1 MTILNKDDFEK
12 INDVC
17 QRAMGCGIGYKKLD
31 LFMDI
36 NCVYDLIDIDKL
48 MQFDAFN
55 FLHDIYGII
64 QNLNRR
70 TGKLENNFLPRCSK

>member
-1 MTILNKDDFEK
+1 MMYVSGQWG
-12 INDVC
+12 VC
-17 QRAMGCGIGYKKLD
+17 IGYKKLD

>member
-1 MTILNKDDFEK
+1 
-12 INDVC
+12 VC
-17 QRAMGCGIGYKKLD
+17 IGYKKLD